1 MGHACCHI
9 LILWDLVIRLE
20 SHHQSLTIL
29 THYYPVTVRQWLALI
44 QIFIMYHKHFCV
56 TYWCC
61 HGLTWSPL
69 VGWLVGWFAGAG
81 AAPSHPWSG
90 SSLCGKLRPPQRR
103 ADVRVRQTR
112 AAVRAAE
119 CSASRKGLRCRNE
132 SAAKIFQRSLST
144 AVSPQLS
151 VNTHTKPVLVIN
163 RCSLLNS

>member
-9 LILWDLVIRLE
+9 LILWDLVIRVTSSIINSAYTLLTCY
-20 SHHQSLTIL
+20 SVSVISGDSDFYNVSQTCLCDILVLPQSDL
-29 THYYPVTVRQWLALI
+29 
-44 QIFIMYHKHFCV
+44 K
-56 TYWCC
+56 
-61 HGLTWSPL
+61 SS
-69 VGWLVGWFAGAG
+69 GWLVGWFAGKG

-119 CSASRKGLRCRNE
+119 CSGSRKGLRCRNE
-132 SAAKIFQRSLST
+132 SAAQIFQRSLRT

-151 VNTHTKPVLVIN
+151 DNTQNLFW
-163 RCSLLNS
+163 L